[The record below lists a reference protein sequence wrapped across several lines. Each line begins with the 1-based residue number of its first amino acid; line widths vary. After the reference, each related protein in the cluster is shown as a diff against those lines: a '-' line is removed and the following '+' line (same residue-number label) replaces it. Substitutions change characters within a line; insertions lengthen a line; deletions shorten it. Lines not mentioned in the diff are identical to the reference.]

1 MIKENVIDSI
11 KGAAWQMKKPEAKKE
26 MINKLTDLIIKGLKV
41 QADLESDRKSIEA
54 TANSI
59 LRWPNRDNIKK
70 HANIIAKRMPG
81 ETNFNKVFFVLRSSL
96 DKVKKSSVM
105 TEDYEARKQEEE
117 IKEWHAKVCS
127 AVESKL
133 RRKLSAD
140 EKKKLEH
147 AVEYGKWANYFDKS
161 DNQAAINKF
170 AQIQDII
177 TEENEGNYFDY

>member
-26 MINKLTDLIIKGLKV
+26 MINKLTDLIMKGLKV

-105 TEDYEARKQEEE
+105 AEDY
-117 IKEWHAKVCS
+117 
-127 AVESKL
+127 
-133 RRKLSAD
+133 
-140 EKKKLEH
+140 
-147 AVEYGKWANYFDKS
+147 
-161 DNQAAINKF
+161 
-170 AQIQDII
+170 
-177 TEENEGNYFDY
+177 EGNYFDY